1 MEHKEKMDMER
12 IKELEEEAQRPQP
25 VAGQEQNFEYDD
37 DELDQDMM
45 EMDGF

>member
-1 MEHKEKMDMER
+1 MDLER

-25 VAGQEQNFEYDD
+25 VVQENNFEYDD